1 MRKERENHTRQ
12 ARSRF
17 SLSRA
22 FGNANYVC
30 HKLASQGRAVARGGI
45 KTLVACKVILPCSQ
59 QSGGGGGG
67 GG

>member
-45 KTLVACKVILPCSQ
+45 KTLWLARLYYPVPNRA
-59 QSGGGGGG
+59 GGGGGG
-67 GG
+67 